1 MARLRVAL
9 RAPTADDEAP
19 VVKTAD
25 FSIDL
30 ARKQVRL
37 AGGADVRLTAT
48 EWQVVELLARNPDK
62 LLTHRQI
69 LGEVW
74 GLSDMKTNLLRV
86 FMTAIRRKLE
96 PDPGHPRYF
105 ITEPGSGLRFVPQRA
120 GATVDEQLPRLT
132 TTEPGAPGPEG

>member
-1 MARLRVAL
+1 MDELIARLRVAL
-9 RAPTADDEAP
+9 RAPAAGDEVP
-19 VVKTAD
+19 VVETAD

-30 ARKQVRL
+30 AKKQVRL
-37 AGGADVRLTAT
+37 ADGADVRLTAT
-48 EWQVVELLARNPDK
+48 EWQVVGLLARNPDK

-86 FMTAIRRKLE
+86 FMTAIRRKLG

-105 ITEPGSGLRFVPQRA
+105 ITEPGPGLRFVPQPA
-120 GATVDEQLPRLT
+120 GRTVDEQLPLLT
-132 TTEPGAPGPEG
+132 TTEPEL